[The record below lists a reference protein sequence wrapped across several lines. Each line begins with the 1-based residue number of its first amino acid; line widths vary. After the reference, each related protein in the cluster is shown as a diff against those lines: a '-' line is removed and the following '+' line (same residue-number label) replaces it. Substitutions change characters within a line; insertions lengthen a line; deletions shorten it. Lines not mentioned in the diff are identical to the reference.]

1 MEKMINK
8 VELSGFVGS
17 NPEVKTLPNGNK
29 VLRMSLATS
38 SSYKDRD
45 GNWVRDTTWHNIVM
59 WNKLAEAANN
69 EIKKGSRVSLI
80 GKLTNRQYTD
90 KEGNKHYVTE
100 VIANSYE
107 IVVSETAKA
116 VQRLKIN
123 F

>member
-8 VELSGFVGS
+8 VELSGFAGL

-29 VLRMSLATS
+29 VLKMSLATS

-90 KEGNKHYVTE
+90 KDGNKHYVTE

>member
-29 VLRMSLATS
+29 VLKMSLATS
-38 SSYKDRD
+38 SSHKDRE

>member
-8 VELSGFVGS
+8 VELSGFAGL

-29 VLRMSLATS
+29 VLKMSLATS

>member
-8 VELSGFVGS
+8 VELSGFAGL

-29 VLRMSLATS
+29 VLKMSLATS

-69 EIKKGSRVSLI
+69 AIKKGSRVSLI

-90 KEGNKHYVTE
+90 KDGNKHYITE

-107 IVVSETAKA
+107 IVASETAKA
-116 VQRLKIN
+116 V
-123 F
+123 

>member
-29 VLRMSLATS
+29 VLKMSLATS

-59 WNKLAEAANN
+59 WNKLAESANS
-69 EIKKGSRVSLI
+69 ESDSYRIKKGSRVSLT
-80 GKLTNRQYTD
+80 GKLTNHQYTD
-90 KEGNKHYVTE
+90 KEGNKHYITE
-100 VIANSYE
+100 VVAVSYE
-107 IVVSETAKA
+107 IIANETAKA
-116 VQRLKIN
+116 V
-123 F
+123 

>member
-29 VLRMSLATS
+29 VLKMSLATS
-38 SSYKDRD
+38 SSHKDRE

-116 VQRLKIN
+116 V
-123 F
+123 